1 MSQQD
6 LIVLR
11 KPTGTLTSC
20 HPQHLQI
27 YLNKGF
33 TVVDGAEDLDD
44 VIEDEVIEDTDD
56 EVLEDGDE

>member
-6 LIVLR
+6 LIRLR
-11 KPTGTLTSC
+11 KPIGTFTSC
-20 HPQHLQI
+20 EPKDLQI

-33 TVVDGAEDLDD
+33 TVVDDAEGLDE
-44 VIEDEVIEDTDD
+44 VVEDEVIEDTDD